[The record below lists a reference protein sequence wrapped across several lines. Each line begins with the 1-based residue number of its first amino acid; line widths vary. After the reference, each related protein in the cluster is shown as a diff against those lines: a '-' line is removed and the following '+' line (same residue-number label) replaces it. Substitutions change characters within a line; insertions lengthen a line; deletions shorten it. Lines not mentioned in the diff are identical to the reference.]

1 MYLLIELKKY
11 SYEPLK
17 SALLFLSLQ
26 LFSLLFRLAGGSG
39 YSDMADVFQCII
51 HLPKHFE
58 HGKAQ
63 ERPYL
68 GRKMRRR
75 KGFYLLSN
83 SVFLFRSPLI
93 LAVPSYECKCG
104 TGCVCLFKCRV
115 QKHMFYSILFLE
127 LLKYHDDIFKR
138 SGFSDKL
145 LDLVTQSLCLGFQPR
160 YPDLHLM
167 AAHF

>member
-1 MYLLIELKKY
+1 MCN
-11 SYEPLK
+11 
-17 SALLFLSLQ
+17 F
-26 LFSLLFRLAGGSG
+26 FFRSPDFLAGGSG

-51 HLPKHFE
+51 HLPSILSM
-58 HGKAQ
+58 
-63 ERPYL
+63 ERLRKGLMYV

-104 TGCVCLFKCRV
+104 TGCLCLFKYRV

-127 LLKYHDDIFKR
+127 LLKHHEGIGKNLMIFSR
-138 SGFSDKL
+138 DQVLALSCWIWSRN
-145 LDLVTQSLCLGFQPR
+145 LCLCFQPR
-160 YPDLHLM
+160 YPDLHLVAVHLHPDYEGIGGTM
-167 AAHF
+167 L